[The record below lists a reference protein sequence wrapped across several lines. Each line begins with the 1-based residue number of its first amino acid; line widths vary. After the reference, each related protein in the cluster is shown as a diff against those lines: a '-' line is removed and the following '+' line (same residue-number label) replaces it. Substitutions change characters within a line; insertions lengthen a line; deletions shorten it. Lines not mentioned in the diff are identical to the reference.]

1 MYFQL
6 AEDQER
12 LQELL
17 ALQEDIEDEEEE
29 LYKVIINTLLV
40 CILVCL

>member
-1 MYFQL
+1 MIQL

-29 LYKVIINTLLV
+29 LYKVRN
-40 CILVCL
+40 ILSQHYGNIA

>member
-29 LYKVIINTLLV
+29 LYKVNNIKKNYYRISVL
-40 CILVCL
+40 